1 MPQRTEKNEPYRA
14 PGADVIA
21 RRALAPKPGE
31 FAEYYGRYIAQVGPG
46 DIVATLASQII
57 ETVDFLRAIPAEKT
71 TAGYEAGKW
80 SVRDIVLHV
89 ADAERVFAYRAL
101 RIGRGD
107 TTPLASFDEK
117 PYAVT
122 AGANARS
129 MDALLTELL
138 AVREATLELFAGL
151 PPEAWDRMGTASDN
165 PVSVR
170 ALAWIIAG
178 HEVHHRKVV
187 RERYL

>member
-14 PGADVIA
+14 PSTAVIE
-21 RRALAPKPGE
+21 RRAIAPKAGE
-31 FAEYYGRYIAQVGPG
+31 YAEYYGRYVARVEPG
-46 DIVATLASQII
+46 DIVTTLASQII
-57 ETVDFLRAIPAEKT
+57 ETVDFLRSIPAEKT
-71 TAGYEAGKW
+71 TAGYAPGKW

-117 PYAVT
+117 PYAAT

-151 PPEAWDRMGTASDN
+151 PLEAWDRMGTASEN
-165 PVSVR
+165 PVGVR

-178 HEVHHRKVV
+178 HEVHHREVV

>member
-14 PGADVIA
+14 PSPGTIE
-21 RRALAPKPGE
+21 RRALAPQPGE
-31 FAEYYGRYIAQVGPG
+31 FAEYYGRYISQVAPG

-57 ETVDFLRAIPAEKT
+57 ETVDFLREIPPERT
-71 TAGYEAGKW
+71 TTGYAPGKW
-80 SVRDIVLHV
+80 SVRDVVLHV
-89 ADAERVFAYRAL
+89 ADAERIFMYRAL

-107 TTPLASFDEK
+107 TTPLASFDENAYT
-117 PYAVT
+117 PM

-138 AVREATLELFAGL
+138 AVREATLELLSGL
-151 PPEAWDRMGTASDN
+151 PVEAWDRVGTASNN

-170 ALAWIIAG
+170 ALAWIAAG
-178 HEVHHRKVV
+178 HEVHHRKIV